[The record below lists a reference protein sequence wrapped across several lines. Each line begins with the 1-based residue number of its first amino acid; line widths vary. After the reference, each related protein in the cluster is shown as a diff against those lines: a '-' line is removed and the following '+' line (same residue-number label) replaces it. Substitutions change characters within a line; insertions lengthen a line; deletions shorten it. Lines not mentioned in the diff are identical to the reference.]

1 MCRSR
6 KPRARIEW
14 AFTFDLVRERFLGAQ
29 HEEVREYLG
38 GGAELKSGAF
48 VVSALLAHG
57 ATLWVGTSF
66 GQVPV
71 FRLWRSNIK
80 LEDDEES
87 DDDLQ
92 AEEEADVKEHE
103 STNNNAPTNVNSSK
117 EEMDKQSDAQ
127 GTTRAA
133 AERTNRGSTACPTF
147 ALEAGGEKFQLAPR
161 MRNKVSERAVVAIIE
176 SSYVLNLMHRSY
188 KFCTH
193 ACSCKY

>member
-1 MCRSR
+1 MYRSR

-14 AFTFDLVRERFLGAQ
+14 AFTFDLVRERFLDAQ

-38 GGAELKSGAF
+38 GGGAELKSGAF
-48 VVSALLAHG
+48 EVSALLAHG

-71 FRLWRSNIK
+71 FRLWRSGIK

-87 DDDLQ
+87 DDELP
-92 AEEEADVKEHE
+92 AEEEAAVKELE
-103 STNNNAPTNVNSSK
+103 STNNNAPTDVNSSK
-117 EEMDKQSDAQ
+117 VETEKQNDTQ

-161 MRNKVSERAVVAIIE
+161 MRNKVSERAVVAILE
-176 SSYVLNLMHRSY
+176 SSCVFQS
-188 KFCTH
+188 H
-193 ACSCKY
+193 A